1 MLSEAYGVVGEIEAA
16 RTVSEEALELVGT
29 MPPAI
34 AARIRAQ
41 LAGLLAEGPEQLSEA
56 ALLLLPIADDG
67 M

>member
-1 MLSEAYGVVGEIEAA
+1 
-16 RTVSEEALELVGT
+16 

-41 LAGLLAEGPEQLSEA
+41 LAGLLAEGPEQVSEA
-56 ALLLLPIADDG
+56 ALLLLPITEDG